1 MSRANPVASMTTH
14 GGCEPKTLAGI
25 ARHAKTILESCNDG
39 CMALANLLK
48 EHGEGTLCAQ
58 ELRGIGHIVMGFS
71 NNLDEALCV
80 MDAIEEDLRGMES
93 EHA

>member
-1 MSRANPVASMTTH
+1 MTTQSS
-14 GGCEPKTLAGI
+14 CKLKTLAGI

-80 MDAIEEDLRGMES
+80 MDAIEKDLLGEEV